1 MDCGW
6 IDDGCWAVDRLMV
19 DGLWRDGQMDQWM
32 DDGWMDNGKKEENLR
47 SPFPCILP
55 SCRPSLT
62 LSPGGEHLPCAMEA
76 ETPNHSLGSAPCFFY
91 LVPAVSV
98 FNWFSQLHSCPFLSP
113 HPEAVSLPS
122 PSLSLACVSITPR
135 LGVLNLGEGH
145 PCSSLSTLA
154 YSLVSPRDM
163 HPDPRHTEPRV
174 PPAGLHPLLL

>member
-1 MDCGW
+1 MMDGWMECEWMDCGW

-76 ETPNHSLGSAPCFFY
+76 ETPNHSLGSAPCFF
-91 LVPAVSV
+91 L
-98 FNWFSQLHSCPFLSP
+98 
-113 HPEAVSLPS
+113 
-122 PSLSLACVSITPR
+122 
-135 LGVLNLGEGH
+135 
-145 PCSSLSTLA
+145 PCSCCQRL
-154 YSLVSPRDM
+154 
-163 HPDPRHTEPRV
+163 
-174 PPAGLHPLLL
+174 